1 MIFTDQPESP
11 CRDKLSMAF
20 TQKMPNRRVYDF
32 CRCQMQFDESWS
44 TLTPHSHTKTLIP
57 DPPPPHCLVQQL
69 SGSPCCR
76 GQGWVLGLN
85 QSCHGCQACLCLLL
99 ITCRPPQVLSASLV
113 LSLSRGSRRADNH
126 VAEPAQKLVFCNP
139 SKKKKKCTFALVI
152 LIPAEHPSIKDGRST
167 RLPKRRNLQ
176 NWETGG

>member
-1 MIFTDQPESP
+1 MVFTDQPESP

-20 TQKMPNRRVYDF
+20 TQKTPNRRVYDF

-57 DPPPPHCLVQQL
+57 PPHCLLQQL

-126 VAEPAQKLVFCNP
+126 VAEPAQKHVFCNP
-139 SKKKKKCTFALVI
+139 SKKKKMHVCARYLDSSRASQYKGRAVHEAAEKEK
-152 LIPAEHPSIKDGRST
+152 PAELGNRWMND
-167 RLPKRRNLQ
+167 Q
-176 NWETGG
+176 